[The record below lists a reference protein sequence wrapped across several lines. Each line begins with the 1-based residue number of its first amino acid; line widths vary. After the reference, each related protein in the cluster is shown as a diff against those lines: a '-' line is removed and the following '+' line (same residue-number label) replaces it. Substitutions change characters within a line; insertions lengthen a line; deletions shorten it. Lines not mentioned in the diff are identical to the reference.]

1 VSKPSTK
8 RALRPFRLPDGQILL
23 ARDVYGLGVTLRDD
37 ARSTLWSLL
46 GLMDGTRDLPA
57 LVQAMRQRQPGLPA
71 ISVRRAVAELTRI
84 GVVEDGHRPNGRRL
98 SATELDRY
106 SRNLDYFSLVTLGT
120 SRSAA
125 SLQQK
130 LRSSRVTILGVG
142 AIGSATAE
150 SLAAAGVGRMRLY
163 DPDLVE
169 TSNLNRQL
177 LYRSE
182 DVGRPKVEVAAERLQ
197 ALNPHLR
204 VTAERR
210 QVDAPSDL
218 PALLRDCDLFVLG
231 ADRPHE
237 ILLWTND
244 AAVEGGVPWLENSYS
259 GPRCAIALFVPGR
272 TPCLRC
278 LQHQLASRQ
287 RAEGTLDGANLFPA
301 ATDNAV
307 IAPTAGIAGHYG
319 ALRAL
324 YFLTGLRR
332 EEEGWLLHLNLWRL
346 DDVRVVRTRYWKACP
361 ACGSGT
367 QRLRGGAPRHPRRGI
382 AAAAMGPS

>member
-1 VSKPSTK
+1 MSNPSTK
-8 RALRPFRLPDGQILL
+8 PALRPFRLPNGQILL
-23 ARDVYGLGVTLRDD
+23 ARDVYGLGVTLHDD
-37 ARSTLWSLL
+37 AGGTLWSLL
-46 GLMDGTRDLPA
+46 RLMDGSRDLSA
-57 LVQAMRQRQPGLPA
+57 LVRGMRKLRPRLTAGA
-71 ISVRRAVAELTRI
+71 VRRAVAELRRI
-84 GVVEDGHRPNGRRL
+84 GVVEERGGARASRL
-98 SATELDRY
+98 PAAEADRY

-120 SRSAA
+120 SRPAV
-125 SLQQK
+125 SLQRQ
-130 LRSSRVTILGVG
+130 LRDARVTILGVG
-142 AIGSATAE
+142 AIGSSTAE
-150 SLAAAGVGRMRLY
+150 SLAAAGVGHLRLY

-177 LYRSE
+177 LYRSA
-182 DVGRPKVEVAAERLQ
+182 DVGRPKVDVAAEHLR

-210 QVDAPSDL
+210 QVEAPGDL
-218 PALLRDCDLFVLG
+218 PPLLQDCDLFVLG

-244 AAVEGGVPWLENSYS
+244 AAVASRTPWLENSYS

-287 RAEGTLDGANLFPA
+287 RAQGTLDGANLFPE

-332 EEEGWLLHLNLWRL
+332 EEEGWMLHLNLWRL
-346 DDVRVVRTRYWKACP
+346 DDLRVVRTRYWKGCP
-361 ACGSGT
+361 ACGSGSHGSSST
-367 QRLRGGAPRHPRRGI
+367 ARRRR
-382 AAAAMGPS
+382 PSSAS